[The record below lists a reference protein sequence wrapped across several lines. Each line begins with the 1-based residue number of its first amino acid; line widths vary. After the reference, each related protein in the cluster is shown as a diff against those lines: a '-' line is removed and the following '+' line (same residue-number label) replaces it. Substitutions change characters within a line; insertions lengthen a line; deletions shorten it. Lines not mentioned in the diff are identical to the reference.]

1 MEHKEQKQGGGNGFI
16 LGVLL
21 GAAIVLLFTTKKGR
35 AILRDVSDKVIN
47 KLSHLDDL
55 ANKADDKI
63 DLIKEE
69 FAAAFEEEEE
79 EYIKTEPLPKAV
91 KEEILEEEAEAKEA
105 PVEEK
110 KVIKEEPKVVKPEPK
125 PEPKPDPT
133 PESEVK
139 KEEPEEDV
147 EELDEKSE
155 EEEPQ
160 VKAPTKV
167 IQGRRW
173 FRGLRKK

>member
-79 EYIKTEPLPKAV
+79 EYVKTEPLPKAV
-91 KEEILEEEAEAKEA
+91 KEEILEKEAEAKEA

-110 KVIKEEPKVVKPEPK
+110 KAIKEEPNVLKPEPK
-125 PEPKPDPT
+125 PEPEP
-133 PESEVK
+133 K
-139 KEEPEEDV
+139 KEEPEEE
-147 EELDEKSE
+147 EELE
-155 EEEPQ
+155 ESKDEEPQ

-173 FRGLRKK
+173 FRGLRKKG